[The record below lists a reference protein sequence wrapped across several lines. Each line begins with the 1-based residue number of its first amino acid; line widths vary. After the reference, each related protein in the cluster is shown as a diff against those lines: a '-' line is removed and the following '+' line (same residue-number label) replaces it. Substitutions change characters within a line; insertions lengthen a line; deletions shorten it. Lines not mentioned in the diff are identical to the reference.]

1 MRKFVSH
8 LYIGF
13 VCNCKNRTM
22 KRIVLF
28 LICFIVL
35 SFSRNKNIE
44 EYNFIGKWKGIDDKG
59 EIGYIIFEKDG
70 TASMKNGDNTMVG
83 GKDYYIEGKKA
94 TITYI
99 IDITA
104 KPISIDFIMNLEG
117 HEIPGKLSF
126 VAEIIDD
133 NSFKVES
140 IKENKSGKKNSMI
153 LTRIQE

>member
-1 MRKFVSH
+1 
-8 LYIGF
+8 
-13 VCNCKNRTM
+13 M
-22 KRIVLF
+22 KRILLI

-35 SFSRNKNIE
+35 SFSPNKNIE

-59 EIGYIIFEKDG
+59 ETGYIIFEKDG
-70 TASMKNGDNTMVG
+70 TASMKNGDNAMVG

-117 HEIPGKLSF
+117 HELPGKLSF
-126 VAEIIDD
+126 IAEIIDD
-133 NSFKVES
+133 NSFKMELV
-140 IKENKSGKKNSMI
+140 KENKSGKKNSMV